1 MGSSCSCSSLCEH
14 MYNNEPKQVTSNS
27 FMLTMYHRKLL
38 SLLPMAIHKTQA
50 ILKLNKKNIKNV
62 RERVAKYYILTSAMI
77 CFSPT

>member
-50 ILKLNKKNIKNV
+50 ILKLNKKKV
-62 RERVAKYYILTSAMI
+62 RERVAKCYVLTSAMI